1 MNNTTPAIIFDH
13 SRYKLKVWKN
23 TAPLDVVAFSGQEFL
38 SQPFRYTIEFTS
50 PVKDIKPAQMLMRD
64 AAFTL
69 TSPAI
74 NPGIR
79 GMPVIPPAPLRTI
92 YGVISGFKL
101 LSTSLDES
109 HYEVT
114 LEPRLALLSRSHQFA
129 IYQKMSVPEIVEKI
143 LRERHGFR
151 GQDFLFTLAYPCPKR
166 DQVMQYGEDD
176 LHFVQ
181 RLLAEVG
188 IWYKL
193 TADDRLKIDV
203 VEFYDDQRYYQLNV
217 YMPARNP
224 SGMHG
229 GDEDAV
235 WGMETAHQVVEGK
248 VVTRDY
254 DYRDAL
260 PQYGMDAEV
269 DVTRGDETLY
279 GEAYHYLDNNYR
291 VLGNRYD
298 LDPEVESAVFYSRLQ
313 HERYLNRQTQLRGLT
328 TSATLLPGQE
338 LKVRGEAPEAFC
350 KGAVITGI
358 SSSARRDRSFE
369 MAFTAIPYA
378 ENICFRPEL
387 IPKPRIAGTLPAR
400 VSSTVVNDRYG
411 DIDKDGLYRVAFDFD
426 RAEWLKGGE
435 SLWVRLARP
444 YAGDTYGFH
453 WPLLDGTEVA
463 IAFEGGDPDRPYI
476 AHALHDSKHPDHVTL
491 FNYKRNVLRTPA
503 NNKLRMDD
511 ERDREHIKLSTEY
524 GGKSQLNL
532 GYLVDSQQPHPDK
545 RGEGFELRTD
555 DWGVIRAGKGMF
567 ISADKQASAGGD
579 VLAMQEAI
587 GQLQQAQALTEAL
600 RGAAEIAKA
609 ELADLQQQKALLSD
623 TLTEL
628 RKSALLLSAPEGIA
642 QTTEKS
648 LQFSAGDNVIA
659 TSGKNTDFSVLK
671 KFTVAAGGMIS
682 LFAEKLGIKLFA
694 SRGRVDIQAQGDAM
708 GLAALKDIT
717 VSSHEGK
724 VLISAKEEILL
735 ACGGG
740 YIRIGNGQVESGAP
754 NNIIQRAAV
763 WQKFGGQSVS
773 QSVQQW
779 QTANYAVIPKA
790 ASASDTTPLAN
801 QNILLQSDDAG
812 NRSLSTAQD
821 GKSPLQKQAGVEIS
835 QLKIKDEE

>member
-23 TAPLDVVAFSGQEFL
+23 TAPLDVVAFSGQEGL
-38 SQPFRYTIEFTS
+38 SQPFRYAIEFTS
-50 PVKDIKPAQMLMRD
+50 PVKEIKPAQMLMRD

-69 TSPAI
+69 TSPAF
-74 NPGIR
+74 NPGMR

-92 YGVISGFKL
+92 YGVISEFKL
-101 LSTSLDES
+101 LSTSRDES
-109 HYEVT
+109 HYAVT
-114 LEPRLALLSRSHQFA
+114 LEPRLALLSRSRQCA
-129 IYQKMSVPEIVEKI
+129 LYQKMSVPEIVEKI

-176 LHFVQ
+176 LRFVQ

-203 VEFYDDQRYYQLNV
+203 VEFYDDQRYYQFNV

-229 GDEDAV
+229 GEGDAV
-235 WGMETAHQVVEGK
+235 WGMETAHQVVAGK

-279 GEAYHYLDNNYR
+279 GEAYHYRDNNYR

-298 LDPEVESAVFYSRLQ
+298 LDPAVESGVFYSRLQ

-338 LKVRGEAPEAFC
+338 LKVRGEAPDAFR
-350 KGAVITGI
+350 KGAVITAI
-358 SSSARRDRSFE
+358 RSSARRDRSFE
-369 MAFTAIPYA
+369 MAFTAIPYS
-378 ENICFRPEL
+378 ETVCFRPVL

-400 VSSTVVNDRYG
+400 VSSSVVNDRYG
-411 DIDKDGLYRVAFDFD
+411 DIDKDGLYRVSFDFD
-426 RAEWLKGGE
+426 RAEWPQGGE

-453 WPLLDGTEVA
+453 WPLLIGTEVA

-511 ERDREHIKLSTEY
+511 ERGREHIKLSTEY

-532 GYLVDSQQPHPDK
+532 GHLVDSQKPHPDK

-555 DWGVIRAGKGMF
+555 DWGAIRAGKGLF
-567 ISADKQASAGGD
+567 ISADGQTNAEGD
-579 VLAMQEAI
+579 VLAMPAALSELDAA
-587 GQLQQAQALTEAL
+587 LQTAAGL
-600 RGAAEIAKA
+600 RYAAEAAKA
-609 ELADLQQQKALLSD
+609 ELADIEAQTAFMNHTLKELQQ
-623 TLTEL
+623 
-628 RKSALLLSAPEGIA
+628 RALLLSAPSGIA
-642 QTTEKS
+642 QVTPGS
-648 LQFSAGDNVIA
+648 LQLSAGENLIA
-659 TSGKNTDFSVLK
+659 TVGRDADMSITK
-671 KFTVAAGGMIS
+671 KFRLAVGETLS
-682 LFAEKLGIKLFA
+682 LFARTLGMKLLAA
-694 SRGRVDIQAQGDAM
+694 SGKVEIQAQTGEMDL
-708 GLAALKDIT
+708 LAQQALRLVSQEDT
-717 VSSHEGK
+717 VT
-724 VLISAKEEILL
+724 ISAKTELRLE
-735 ACGGG
+735 CGGA
-740 YIRIGNGQVESGAP
+740 YISLKDGHISFAGPKNARFQCDVF
-754 NNIIQRAAV
+754 
-763 WQKFGGQSVS
+763 QKAGPVS
-773 QSVQQW
+773 Q
-779 QTANYAVIPKA
+779 
-790 ASASDTTPLAN
+790 
-801 QNILLQSDDAG
+801 
-812 NRSLSTAQD
+812 RSTLTLPDRCASTAARMAD
-821 GKSPLQKQAGVEIS
+821 GQNGIVN
-835 QLKIKDEE
+835 

>member
-1 MNNTTPAIIFDH
+1 MNNATPAIIFDH
-13 SRYKLKVWKN
+13 SRYVLNVWKN
-23 TAPLDVVAFSGQEFL
+23 TAPLDVVAFSGQEAL
-38 SQPFRYTIEFTS
+38 SRPFRYAIEFTS
-50 PVKDIKPAQMLMRD
+50 LVKDIEPARMLMRD

-74 NPGIR
+74 NPGRR
-79 GMPVIPPAPLRTI
+79 GMPIVPPAPLRTL
-92 YGVISGFKL
+92 YGVISEFKL
-101 LSTSLDES
+101 LSTSRDES
-109 HYEVT
+109 HYAVT
-114 LEPRLALLSRSHQFA
+114 LEPRLALLSRSHQTA
-129 IYQKMSVPEIVEKI
+129 IYQQMSVPEIVEKI

-151 GQDFLFTLAYPCPKR
+151 GQDFLFTLAYTYPKR
-166 DQVMQYGEDD
+166 EQVMQYDEDD
-176 LHFVQ
+176 LRFVQ

-193 TADDRLKIDV
+193 TADDRLKIEV

-217 YMPARNP
+217 CMPARPP

-229 GDEDAV
+229 GEVDAV

-254 DYRDAL
+254 NYRDAL
-260 PQYGMDAEV
+260 PQYGMDTEV

-279 GEAYHYLDNNYR
+279 GEAYHYRDNYR
-291 VLGNRYD
+291 VLGNRYE
-298 LDPEVESAVFYSRLQ
+298 LDPAVESGVFYSRLR

-338 LKVRGEAPEAFC
+338 LKVRGEAPAAFRQ
-350 KGAVITGI
+350 GAVITAI
-358 SSSARRDRSFE
+358 RSSARRDRSFE

-400 VSSTVVNDRYG
+400 VSSTVVNDPYG

-426 RAEWLKGGE
+426 RADWPLGGE

-453 WPLLDGTEVA
+453 WPLLAGTEVA

-491 FNYKRNVLRTPA
+491 GNYKRNVLRTPA

-511 ERDREHIKLSTEY
+511 ERGREHIKLSTEY

-532 GYLVDSQQPHPDK
+532 GHLVDGQQPHPEK

-555 DWGVIRAGKGMF
+555 DWGAIRAGKGLF
-567 ISADKQASAGGD
+567 ISADKQANAGGD
-579 VLAMQEAI
+579 VLAMQAAI
-587 GQLQQAQALTEAL
+587 SQLQQAQALTEAL
-600 RGAAEIAKA
+600 RGAAETAKA

-642 QTTEKS
+642 QTTAKN
-648 LQFSAGDNVIA
+648 LQLSAGENIIA

-671 KFTVAAGGMIS
+671 KFTVAAGGIIS

-694 SRGRVDIQAQGDAM
+694 RRGRIDIQAQGDAM
-708 GLAALKDIT
+708 GLEALKDIT

-724 VLISAKEEILL
+724 VIISAKEEILL

-740 YIRIGNGQVESGAP
+740 YIRISNGQVESGAP

-763 WQKFGGQSVS
+763 WQKFGGQSFNQMAS
-773 QSVQQW
+773 QRETTDFSITPQVLWPFDDSPVNYQSSLLHNQDNSQQ
-779 QTANYAVIPKA
+779 P
-790 ASASDTTPLAN
+790 STTD
-801 QNILLQSDDAG
+801 S
-812 NRSLSTAQD
+812 D
-821 GKSPLQKQAGVEIS
+821 GKVTKQQQLGVEAMKFY
-835 QLKIKDEE
+835 LKEGKE